1 MFLMPIP
8 KRLFKKDVRLT
19 PGRGSAEFG
28 RSIVIR
34 VRFYRFIRIQGER
47 GLEILVLAGRPL

>member
-19 PGRGSAEFG
+19 PGREFG

-34 VRFYRFIRIQGER
+34 VRFYRFIRMQGER